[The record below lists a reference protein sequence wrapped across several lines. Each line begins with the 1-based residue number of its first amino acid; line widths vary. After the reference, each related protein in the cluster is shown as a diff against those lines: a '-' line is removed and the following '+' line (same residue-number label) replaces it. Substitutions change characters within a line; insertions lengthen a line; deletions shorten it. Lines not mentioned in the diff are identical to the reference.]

1 MIEEALYNPEFHCK
15 MDYEIFILHRRTPKK
30 LFDVVGYELSVIN
43 PARYTELSELLG
55 IKITNNDPFI
65 ISKEDYI
72 KFSDFVKEPSRHY
85 MGVLGDKSIIDN

>member
-1 MIEEALYNPEFHCK
+1 MIEESLYNPEFHCK
-15 MDYEIFILHRRTPKK
+15 IDYEIYLLHTPKK

-43 PARYTELSELLG
+43 QARYTELSELLG
-55 IKITNNDPFI
+55 IQITNNDPFI